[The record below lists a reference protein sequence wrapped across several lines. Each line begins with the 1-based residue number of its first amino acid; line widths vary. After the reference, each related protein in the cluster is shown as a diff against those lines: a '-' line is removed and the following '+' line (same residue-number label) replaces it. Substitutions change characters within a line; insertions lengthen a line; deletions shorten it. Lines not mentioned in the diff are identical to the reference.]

1 MVLLARAVGSAE
13 IGFVEL
19 GTSTAS
25 DRSKQGWEPGDP
37 GTRTPRGKLSAGPGI
52 TSLLSKALGRR

>member
-13 IGFVEL
+13 IGFAEL
-19 GTSTAS
+19 GTGTAS

-37 GTRTPRGKLSAGPGI
+37 GTRTPGGKLSAGPGI
-52 TSLLSKALGRR
+52 TSLLSKALGRH